1 MFTNPLVIALI
12 SIVAGLLAGYGI
24 RALFSRWQTDSIEKQ
39 AKAKLDATDV
49 EISRRLREADIK
61 ARTEVVQARENF
73 EQTAKTRLD
82 ALQERDDRLSA
93 REENVERKLHVIEEK
108 ERSVQAQSEAQAAL
122 SADLAKREDELSRK
136 ELEVT
141 MRLQKVAGMTAEE
154 ARAALRN
161 RAKDSIKAE
170 CSAFIRRRYE
180 EAKNEADA
188 KAADLVAY
196 AVKRY
201 AQGHAG
207 ESMTSSV
214 PIPNTEIKGRI
225 IGRDGRNVR
234 TIEAATGV
242 TLLVDG
248 TPDAVV
254 VSCFNPVRR
263 EIARQALVA
272 LIADGRIHPASIE
285 SAVEKARADMEETMF
300 QAGKE
305 AAYAFRLEGVS
316 RDVLVSLGRLK
327 FRLSYSQNVL
337 EHSVEVARLM
347 GAMADELKLDGQ
359 LARRIGLF
367 HDIGKGL
374 SEEVEGGHA
383 KIGADILQRQG
394 EDPILVNAVA
404 SHHEE
409 IEQKSVYAV
418 LCTAADAI
426 SSARPGAR
434 SESSELYYERVTKL
448 EEIAKSRPGVKTAFA
463 MQAGHELRV
472 IIDPE
477 ELNDSDTMLLAHDIS
492 SDIEAN
498 LKYPG
503 QIKVVVIREQ
513 RCVEYAR

>member
-1 MFTNPLVIALI
+1 MV
-12 SIVAGLLAGYGI
+12 VGLLVGYGV
-24 RALFSRWQTDSIEKQ
+24 RSLFSKWQSDSIEKQ
-39 AKAKLDATDV
+39 AKAKLDAVDQ
-49 EISRRLREADIK
+49 EIDRKLREADIK
-61 ARTEVVQARENF
+61 ARTEVVQAKEAF
-73 EQTAKTRLD
+73 EQSTKARLS
-82 ALQERDDRLSA
+82 ALQERDERISA
-93 REENVERKLHVIEEK
+93 REEDVERKLRVVDDKSRSLQAVADEQEAASSILTKREE
-108 ERSVQAQSEAQAAL
+108 AL
-122 SADLAKREDELSRK
+122 SIK
-136 ELEVT
+136 EQEVLL
-141 MRLQKVAGMTAEE
+141 RLQKVAGMTAEE
-154 ARAALRN
+154 ARSSLRN
-161 RAKDSIKAE
+161 RVKDSIKAE
-170 CSAFIRRRYE
+170 CGAFIRRRYE

-188 KAADLVAY
+188 KAADIVAY

-207 ESMTSSV
+207 ESMTSIV

-254 VSCFNPVRR
+254 VSCFNPIRR
-263 EIARQALVA
+263 EIARQALTSLV
-272 LIADGRIHPASIE
+272 ADGRIHPASIE
-285 SAVEKARADMEETMF
+285 AAVEKAKADMEETMF

-305 AAYAFRLEGVS
+305 AAYSFRLEGVS
-316 RDVLVSLGRLK
+316 RDLLVALGRLK

-337 EHSVEVARLM
+337 EHSIEVARLM
-347 GAMADELKLDGQ
+347 GTMADELKLDGS

-374 SEEVEGGHA
+374 SEELEGGHA
-383 KIGADILQRQG
+383 KIGADIMMRQG

-409 IEQKSVYAV
+409 VEQTSVYAV
-418 LCTAADAI
+418 LCSAADAI

-434 SESSELYYERVTKL
+434 SESSEMYYERITKL
-448 EEIAKSRPGVKTAFA
+448 EEIAKSRPGVKTAYA

-472 IIDPE
+472 IVEPATLGDAE
-477 ELNDSDTMLLAHDIS
+477 TMLLAHDIS
-492 SDIEAN
+492 GDIEAN

-503 QIKVVVIREQ
+503 QIKVVVIRER